1 MNGPTSVGPQLHLSA
16 MSLRYASF
24 ADRVLA
30 AAAAGFSGIGMGVV
44 DWLDARRA
52 DFSEAQLVDYVA
64 RHGLHVTELEFLKDW
79 WAEADVR
86 GVRLEEDL
94 LFYLAGALDVP
105 QINIGLFADVPAETA
120 IAGFRRLCARAADHG
135 VRVALEFMPYSALPT
150 LKSAREI
157 VGACGAPNAGLM
169 LDAWHWQ
176 RAGGHLDEIP
186 RLDVAEIFGVQ
197 LCDAQA
203 VPHPDLRHE
212 GRHLR
217 VLPGQGAADL
227 PAFIDAVRSIG
238 VTLPLAVEVL
248 SDELDARHP
257 VEAARLCAEAAR
269 AVLASV
275 PAAP

>member
-1 MNGPTSVGPQLHLSA
+1 MISASSGTQDLYLSA
-16 MSLRYASF
+16 MTLRYASF

-30 AAAAGFSGIGMGVV
+30 AAAAGFTGIGMGVV

-52 DFSEAQLVDYVA
+52 DFSEAQLLDYVR
-64 RHGLHVTELEFLKDW
+64 RHGLQVTELEFLKDW

-94 LFYLAGALDVP
+94 VFYLAGALDVP
-105 QINIGLFADVPAETA
+105 QINAGLFADVPDDSVV
-120 IAGFRRLCARAADHG
+120 AGFRRLCARAADHG

-150 LKSAREI
+150 LAHAQRVIAES
-157 VGACGAPNAGLM
+157 GATNAGLM

-176 RAGGHLDEIP
+176 RSGGNLDETLA
-186 RLDVAEIFGVQ
+186 LDPAQVFGVQ

-203 VPHPDLRHE
+203 QPHADLRHE

-217 VLPGQGAADL
+217 VLPGHGAADL
-227 PAFIDAVRSIG
+227 AGFIGAVRSIG
-238 VTLPLAVEVL
+238 VTEPFAVEVL

-257 VEAARLCAEAAR
+257 VQAARLAAEAAHE
-269 AVLASV
+269 VLTRV
-275 PAAP
+275 PATT